1 MNEMLEQIAE
11 IITNYID
18 IDPSEVKS
26 GVSLRSDLGMSSLDM
41 INMAVEIE
49 DTFGISLP
57 NSDIINLSTVD
68 ELIKY
73 IEDNK

>member
-1 MNEMLEQIAE
+1 MNEMLEQLAE

-18 IDPSEVKS
+18 IDPSEIKPDA
-26 GVSLRSDLGMSSLDM
+26 SLRGDIGMSSLDM

-57 NSDIINLSTVD
+57 NNDIINISTVE
-68 ELIKY
+68 ELMKY

>member
-1 MNEMLEQIAE
+1 MLEQLAE
-11 IITNYID
+11 IICNYID
-18 IDPSEVKS
+18 IDPDEVKS

-49 DTFGISLP
+49 DTFNISLP
-57 NSDIINLSTVD
+57 NSEIINISTVD

>member
-1 MNEMLEQIAE
+1 MNEMLEQLAE
-11 IITNYID
+11 IICNYID
-18 IDPSEVKS
+18 IDPSEVQS

-49 DTFGISLP
+49 DTFNISLP
-57 NSDIINLSTVD
+57 NSEIINISTVD

>member
-1 MNEMLEQIAE
+1 MNEMLEQLAE
-11 IITNYID
+11 IICNYID
-18 IDPSEVKS
+18 IDPDEVKS

-49 DTFGISLP
+49 DTFNISLP
-57 NSDIINLSTVD
+57 NSEIINISTVD

-73 IEDNK
+73 IEENK

>member
-1 MNEMLEQIAE
+1 MNEMLEQLAE
-11 IITNYID
+11 IICNYID
-18 IDPSEVKS
+18 IDPDEVKS

-41 INMAVEIE
+41 INMTVEIE
-49 DTFGISLP
+49 DTFNISLP
-57 NSDIINLSTVD
+57 NSEIINISTVD

>member
-1 MNEMLEQIAE
+1 MNEMLEQLAE

-18 IDPSEVKS
+18 IDPSEIKPDS
-26 GVSLRSDLGMSSLDM
+26 SLRGDIGMSSLDM

-57 NSDIINLSTVD
+57 NNDIINISTVE
-68 ELIKY
+68 ELMKY

>member
-1 MNEMLEQIAE
+1 MLEQLAE
-11 IITNYID
+11 IICNYID
-18 IDPSEVKS
+18 IDPDEVKS

-49 DTFGISLP
+49 DAFNISLP
-57 NSDIINLSTVD
+57 NSEIINISTVD

>member
-1 MNEMLEQIAE
+1 MNEMLEQLAE
-11 IITNYID
+11 IICNYID
-18 IDPSEVKS
+18 IDPDEVKS

-49 DTFGISLP
+49 DTFNISLP
-57 NSDIINLSTVD
+57 NSEIINISTVD

>member
-1 MNEMLEQIAE
+1 ML
-11 IITNYID
+11 D
-18 IDPSEVKS
+18 IDPSEVQS

-49 DTFGISLP
+49 DTFNISLP
-57 NSDIINLSTVD
+57 NSEIINISTVD

>member
-1 MNEMLEQIAE
+1 MLEQLAE
-11 IITNYID
+11 IISNYID
-18 IDPSEVKS
+18 IDPSEVQS

-49 DTFGISLP
+49 DTFNISLP
-57 NSDIINLSTVD
+57 NSEIINISTVD

>member
-1 MNEMLEQIAE
+1 MNEMLEQLAE

-18 IDPSEVKS
+18 IDPSEIKPDS
-26 GVSLRSDLGMSSLDM
+26 SLRGDIGMSSLDM

-57 NSDIINLSTVD
+57 NNDISNISTVE
-68 ELIKY
+68 ELMKY

>member
-1 MNEMLEQIAE
+1 MIEQIAE

-18 IDPSEVKS
+18 IEPEEVKPEA
-26 GVSLRSDLGMSSLDM
+26 SLRSDLGMSSLDM

-49 DTFGISLP
+49 DAFEISLP
-57 NSDIINLSTVD
+57 NNDILNISTVD

-73 IEDNK
+73 IEESK